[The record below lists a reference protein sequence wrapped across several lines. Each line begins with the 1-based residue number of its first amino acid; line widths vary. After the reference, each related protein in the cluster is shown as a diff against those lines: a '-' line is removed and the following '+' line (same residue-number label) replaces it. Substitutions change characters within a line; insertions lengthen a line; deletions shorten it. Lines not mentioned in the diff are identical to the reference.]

1 MNSHSHYISSRVIFS
16 KKKGLKLTH
25 TLGTDWRWQSYAVHD
40 AQQTC
45 QSPRWVGSSQFW
57 AFENNFNITLI
68 LFPALSQ
75 TEWERVTDVMVPKK
89 KSLQVRHSS
98 VAVKFFVSFKLSRT
112 NSNYLEWRAI
122 SPGQCAKTWA
132 DLSSGPQVNAACPRW
147 IMVTQGFFLG
157 AELSCFFLH
166 FFFCSGL
173 GSLFFHCFS
182 SSFHQFSNCF
192 R

>member
-1 MNSHSHYISSRVIFS
+1 MLSMMLSKHVRVHVESVLLNSGRLRTISTSPWSCSQPCHRQNGNASRMS
-16 KKKGLKLTH
+16 WCQKKT
-25 TLGTDWRWQSYAVHD
+25 
-40 AQQTC
+40 
-45 QSPRWVGSSQFW
+45 
-57 AFENNFNITLI
+57 
-68 LFPALSQ
+68 
-75 TEWERVTDVMVPKK
+75 
-89 KSLQVRHSS
+89 LQVRHSS
-98 VAVKFFVSFKLSRT
+98 VAVNFFVSFKLSRT

-157 AELSCFFLH
+157 AELSCFFCI
-166 FFFCSGL
+166 FFCSGL

>member
-1 MNSHSHYISSRVIFS
+1 MAIICCPWCSANMSESTLSRFFS
-16 KKKGLKLTH
+16 I
-25 TLGTDWRWQSYAVHD
+25 LGVWE
-40 AQQTC
+40 
-45 QSPRWVGSSQFW
+45 QFQHH
-57 AFENNFNITLI
+57 LD
-68 LFPALSQ
+68 LVPSL
-75 TEWERVTDVMVPKK
+75 VTDRMGTRHGCHGAQK

-98 VAVKFFVSFKLSRT
+98 VAVNFFVSFKLSRT

-157 AELSCFFLH
+157 AELSCFFCI
-166 FFFCSGL
+166 FFCSGL